1 MKLKH
6 ATLLLLATALALP
19 TMASAA
25 SAQEQ
30 RQTPRIIVSG
40 EGESTLAPD
49 MAIVSLAV
57 MREAETARQAL
68 DENNSAMSAVIAA
81 MKEAG
86 IAARDLQTAG
96 LQINPRYVY
105 PQNNDGEQQ
114 PRIVA
119 YQVSNTLTVRVRDI
133 AKVGEIIDQSVTLG
147 VNQGGNISFV
157 NDDSSAAMTEA
168 RKRAVQDAVARATTL
183 AEAAGVGL
191 GSVLEITEQSF
202 ARPPM
207 PISAKAYRMEA
218 ASDAVPVEAGE
229 NSYRVQVNVTFEL
242 NQTAK

>member
-30 RQTPRIIVSG
+30 RQTPRIILSG
-40 EGESTLAPD
+40 EGEATLAPD

-96 LQINPRYVY
+96 LQISPRYVY
-105 PQNNDGEQQ
+105 PQNNDGQQQ

-202 ARPPM
+202 ASPPM